1 MAQEEKVSAIEKLLG
16 FSFVSDPRKARFPL
30 PETPKEHLA
39 TKSDRPFPHVST
51 PITPEMARDILQ
63 YRVVRIDRMQSE
75 IRHDAMT
82 HNRRF
87 LLTKLKGG
95 RKKGLID
102 VVRDGEFNPRT
113 STPMVFTEDGFLLD
127 GQHRA
132 AACWLAKKA
141 IELPVTTNG
150 QWDTFAVLD
159 IGTGRTAGQLL
170 GDIPHPD
177 RAAAAAKMIL
187 PVIEGSE
194 AENWTLDGASNQ
206 DIYDLVHG
214 WSFFHAQS
222 SENDSSWMSY
232 VIEASK
238 SKVPMIPLAA
248 STMLALAAGAK
259 PSHVQEFLNGLS
271 PKYRE
276 AFPPI
281 IEGGDDPRYLLRK
294 FYMTNDAP
302 RKATDKERRK
312 QISYVR
318 KAMSVW
324 LDYKAYMDG
333 DDTVRIHRIT
343 KLQAPAEMDPLPAVW
358 RADRVREFHK
368 KAVS

>member
-1 MAQEEKVSAIEKLLG
+1 MARKAVSAIEAELG
-16 FSFVSDPRKARFPL
+16 FEFVSDPRKAKFPL
-30 PETPKEHLA
+30 PETPRDYLERRP
-39 TKSDRPFPHVST
+39 DRPFPHPSMI
-51 PITPEMARDILQ
+51 ITPEMARDILQ
-63 YRVVRIDRMQSE
+63 YRVIRIDRMPSE
-75 IRHDAMT
+75 IRHEEMT

-87 LLTKLKGG
+87 LMTKLKGG
-95 RKKGLID
+95 RRKGLID
-102 VVRDGEFNPRT
+102 IVRDGEFNPRT
-113 STPMVFTEDGFLLD
+113 STPAVFTREGFLLD
-127 GQHRA
+127 AQHRA
-132 AACWLAKKA
+132 AACWLAKKN

-150 QWDTFAVLD
+150 QWDTFGVLD
-159 IGTGRTAGQLL
+159 VGTGRTAGQLL
-170 GDIPHPD
+170 GEIPHPD

-187 PVIEGSE
+187 PVIEGTE
-194 AENWTLDGASNQ
+194 MENWTIDGASNQ

-232 VIEASK
+232 VIEAAK
-238 SKVPMIPLAA
+238 SKVPMTPLAA

-281 IEGGDDPRYLLRK
+281 VEGGDDPRYLLRK
-294 FYMTNDAP
+294 FYMTNDTP
-302 RKATDKERRK
+302 KKPNDKERRK

-333 DDTVRIHRIT
+333 DDTARIHRIT
-343 KLQAPAEMDPLPAVW
+343 KLQAPSDTDPLPAVW
-358 RADRVREFHK
+358 RADRVRAFHK